1 MSPRVRK
8 SCMAATVLVVVF
20 FLQACAAPKADN
32 RDPVRYSVAGTA
44 VTIVSAQT
52 PYDADVRARDAFLH
66 WFKRGF
72 ETVLSGK
79 APMMISWEDS
89 LRGRAGRD
97 GYDLGME
104 EAEKY
109 LKNRK

>member
-1 MSPRVRK
+1 MSPSVRP
-8 SCMAATVLVVVF
+8 SCIAAAVLAGVF
-20 FLQACAAPKADN
+20 FFWACAAPKAD
-32 RDPVRYSVAGTA
+32 RDAPVRYSVAGAA
-44 VTIVSAQT
+44 VTVVSAQT
-52 PYDADVRARDAFLH
+52 AYDADIRAREAFLH

-79 APMMISWEDS
+79 APMMITWEDS
-89 LRGRAGRD
+89 LRGRAGRE